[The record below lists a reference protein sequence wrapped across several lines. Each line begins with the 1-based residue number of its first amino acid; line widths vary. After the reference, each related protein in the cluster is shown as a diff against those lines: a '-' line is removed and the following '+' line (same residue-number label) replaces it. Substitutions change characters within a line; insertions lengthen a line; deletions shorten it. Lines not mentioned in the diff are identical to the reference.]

1 MTGQQSTIE
10 PGRRSRGPRQ
20 VDEARWRGLLYGLT
34 ALTALIYTYLAFFE
48 PGTLTYAPFTIQDD
62 ARQFLAWMS
71 RLGDPAAMQGDLIAD
86 YWQSVCPPFYRAIYS
101 AAAAI
106 GLTPTL
112 FARVL
117 PLALLAFSA
126 WMAWRV
132 AIMMTKR
139 PLAAFVA
146 AAFVVSF
153 ILHEDSI
160 YSATPRAFSTPLFLL
175 FLDGLLRNR
184 GWTMIP
190 ALFVL
195 GLLYPSTAIVGV
207 TMIGLSRIG
216 WRPFRIDFSLRSWL
230 LGGLAAAAVL
240 LAMLPLADSADR
252 WEPTLTV
259 SQALSMPNL
268 GTPEGRSTI
277 VGLSGR
283 VDYLCS
289 ARMGVLPEIVP
300 CWSTRWAV
308 LPNLLLMVPML
319 LLAWGALRRTH
330 YQPDEGPGDLIYAW
344 TLIAGIAWFAAALA
358 VAFSLHLPSR
368 FTQRTLS
375 ILEFLAIGQML
386 GLLLDRW
393 ASEGRRRGLSIVGAL
408 TAGFLLASF
417 ATPLPGFNRPSDE
430 QAITRIGATPE
441 GTVIGGV
448 SDQLDFVP
456 ALTGRSA
463 LATIEHSIPYHTR
476 YFGPLQQRLEASLA
490 AVSTPDPAVLADYVR
505 RYRVN
510 LLAVDPALVERGEL
524 PERYA
529 SVVPQAVASARAALA
544 RQPSALQQRASACT
558 VHRGRLLL
566 LDGAC
571 LASGSR
577 RPI

>member
-1 MTGQQSTIE
+1 MSTPFQLSDE
-10 PGRRSRGPRQ
+10 RS
-20 VDEARWRGLLYGLT
+20 WRGLLYTL
-34 ALTALIYTYLAFFE
+34 AAVTALIYTYLAFFE

-71 RLGDPAAMQGDLIAD
+71 RLGNEAAMQGDLIAD
-86 YWQSVCPPFYRAIYS
+86 YWQSVCPPFYRAIYA

-106 GLTPTL
+106 GLTPTV
-112 FARVL
+112 FARLL
-117 PLALLAFSA
+117 PLALLALSA

-132 AIMMTKR
+132 ALLMTKR

-153 ILHEDSI
+153 VLHEDSI

-216 WRPFRIDFSLRSWL
+216 WRPFRIDFGLRSWL
-230 LGGLAAAAVL
+230 LGGLAAGAVVLAA
-240 LAMLPLADSADR
+240 LPLADSADR
-252 WEPTLTV
+252 WEPSLTV
-259 SQALSMPNL
+259 SEALAMPNL
-268 GTPEGRSTI
+268 GTPQGRSTI
-277 VGLSGR
+277 VGLSGNI
-283 VDYLCS
+283 DYLCS

-308 LPNLLLMVPML
+308 LPNLLLLVPML
-319 LLAWGALRRTH
+319 LLAWAAVRRTR
-330 YQPDEGPGDLIYAW
+330 YQPDEEPGDLIYVWA
-344 TLIAGIAWFAAALA
+344 IVAGVAWFLVALA

-386 GLLLDRW
+386 GLMLDRW
-393 ASEGRRRGLSIVGAL
+393 ATEGRRRGLAIVGGL
-408 TAGFLLASF
+408 TGLFFLASF
-417 ATPLPGFNRPSDE
+417 ATPLPGFNRPSDPE
-430 QAITRIGATPE
+430 AIRLIAAMPE
-441 GTVIGGV
+441 GTMIGGV

-456 ALTGRSA
+456 ALTGRKA
-463 LATIEHSIPYHTR
+463 LATIEHSIPYHTG

-490 AVSTPDPAVLADYVR
+490 AVASPDPAALADYVTR
-505 RYRVN
+505 FRVDVI
-510 LLAVDPALVERGEL
+510 AVDRALVEHGEL
-524 PERYA
+524 PDRWA
-529 SVVPQAVASARAALA
+529 TVVPRAMGEARAMLA
-544 RQPSALQQRASACT
+544 RQPSALRQRAAACAL
-558 VHRGRLLL
+558 HRGELML
-566 LDGAC
+566 LDAPC
-571 LASGSR
+571 LASGNR